1 MSKSYHIP
9 VLLKESI
16 KGLNIIPDGV
26 YVDATFGG
34 GGHTKEILNH
44 LNSSGKVIAFDQDAD
59 AIENQI
65 EDKRLK
71 LIKSNFK
78 YLINH
83 LNYLQINKIDGL
95 LADFGIS
102 SYQIDTE
109 VRGFSIRFNSD
120 LDMRMNKDQKK
131 EAKQILNKY
140 SSDDLNYIFKNFGE
154 LNNYKKVTQTIISQ
168 RSKQKIVTTGDLINI
183 LKPISPPK
191 NNNKFLAKIFQ
202 AIRIEVN
209 DELSVIKKLLEASSQ
224 YLNKGG
230 RLVCISYHSL
240 EDRLVKRYIQNGSFN
255 QQLESDIYGNIK
267 TSFKKIGKIVTPSE
281 DELNKNKR
289 SRSAKLRIAEKIWK
303 IFYRL

>member
-59 AIENQI
+59 SIENQI
-65 EDKRLK
+65 DDKRLK

-78 YLINH
+78 YLTNH

-109 VRGFSIRFNSD
+109 IRGFSIRFDSE

-131 EAKQILNKY
+131 EAKQILNNY

-154 LNNYKKVTQTIISQ
+154 LNNYKKVTQTIISH
-168 RSKQKIVTTGDLINI
+168 RSKQKIITTGDLINI

-191 NNNKFLAKIFQ
+191 NNNKFLSKIFQ

-255 QQLESDIYGNIK
+255 QQVESDIYGN
-267 TSFKKIGKIVTPSE
+267 
-281 DELNKNKR
+281 KNTYSGR
-289 SRSAKLRIAEKIWK
+289 
-303 IFYRL
+303 